1 MEYLKN
7 ILIGSDVEFFA
18 ADSNGKIAS
27 AEGFIPG
34 TKKEPFRFN
43 PNIPG
48 FATQLDNILAEGNI
62 PPARDT
68 TTFCNN
74 MASLRAHIDQV
85 LGKHKLKS
93 IAQAD
98 ANVDKKYL
106 QTENAKEFGC
116 DISYNCW
123 TLEPEPVTPTQPT
136 LRTAGFHI
144 HIGYDNPSK
153 ELNIALAR
161 ALDISLGLST
171 VGYEPASKRRELGY
185 GRAGNFRHQPH
196 GVEYRVLSSWW
207 ARDDRHIRWVASHA
221 LETTKRFNMGSTI
234 PMIKGISQLG
244 ADVQKA
250 INENDAELAA
260 TVGKAAV
267 KTAAYTPSYDPHS
280 RRLLYGAAW

>member
-7 ILIGSDVEFFA
+7 VLIGSDVEFFA
-18 ADSNGKIAS
+18 GASNGKIAS

-43 PNIPG
+43 PKIPG

-62 PPARDT
+62 PPCKSVYEFAT
-68 TTFCNN
+68 N
-74 MASLRAHIDQV
+74 MEILRAHIDQV
-85 LGKHKLKS
+85 LGKHKLHS

-98 ANVDKKYL
+98 ADVPEKYL

-116 DISYNCW
+116 DTSYNCW

-207 ARDDRHIRWVASHA
+207 ARDSSHISWVAIHA
-221 LETTKRFNMGSTI
+221 LETTRRFNMGTVI
-234 PMIKGISQLG
+234 PMIRGISLLG
-244 ADVQKA
+244 NDVQGA
-250 INENDAELAA
+250 INTNDTKLARDVA
-260 TVGKAAV
+260 
-267 KTAAYTPSYDPHS
+267 KTAQQTGAYMPIYNPRSGRMYDASYS
-280 RRLLYGAAW
+280 